1 MKADTLKRK
10 KFFPIISITI
20 VVSLAVILLG
30 VTNSIVRPMIEWQRE
45 QKIQRMLHEIF
56 PNMTEYILE
65 DDIYM
70 VYSDEDEISFAFL
83 AVGKGYGG
91 LIDILIG
98 LENETTIK
106 GVTIISHLESPGLGA
121 RITESSFIDQFIGVN
136 IADVALR
143 QKGGEIDA
151 ITGATISA
159 RAVVDA
165 VRATAME
172 KVQSLENRE

>member
-1 MKADTLKRK
+1 MKADTLKK
-10 KFFPIISITI
+10 IFPIISVTI
-20 VVSLAVILLG
+20 VVFIAVTLLG
-30 VTNSIVRPMIEWQRE
+30 LTDTVVRDEIEWQKE
-45 QKIQRMLHEIF
+45 QKIQRMLKEIF
-56 PNMTEYILE
+56 PDMTEHTLE

-70 VYSDEDEISFAFL
+70 IYSNEAEIGFAFL

-91 LIDILIG
+91 LIDILVG

-121 RITESSFIDQFIGVN
+121 RITESLFRDQFVGVN

-151 ITGATISA
+151 VTGATISSG
-159 RAVVDA
+159 AVVDA
-165 VRATAME
+165 IRATVME
-172 KVQSLENRE
+172 KIKSLENRE

>member
-1 MKADTLKRK
+1 MKADTLKK
-10 KFFPIISITI
+10 LFPIISITI
-20 VVSLAVILLG
+20 VVSIAVTLLG
-30 VTNSIVRPMIEWQRE
+30 LTNSIVRPMIEWQRE
-45 QKIQRMLHEIF
+45 QKIQRMLYEIF
-56 PNMTEYILE
+56 PNMTEYTLK

-70 VYSDEDEISFAFL
+70 IYSDEAEIGFAFL

-106 GVTIISHLESPGLGA
+106 GVTIISHLESAGLGA
-121 RITESSFIDQFIGVN
+121 RITESLFTDQFIGVN
-136 IADVALR
+136 IVDIALR

-151 ITGATISA
+151 ITGATISS

-165 VRATAME
+165 IRATAME

>member
-1 MKADTLKRK
+1 
-10 KFFPIISITI
+10 
-20 VVSLAVILLG
+20 
-30 VTNSIVRPMIEWQRE
+30 MIEWQRE

-70 VYSDEDEISFAFL
+70 VYSDEDEIGFAFL

-98 LENETTIK
+98 LENETAIK

-121 RITESSFIDQFIGVN
+121 RITESSFIDQFAGVN

-159 RAVVDA
+159 RAVVNA